1 MYYFRFPLAA
11 SVVNYANATRRMQRT
26 RRLKN
31 QPNTL
36 IKKEPPLILSVQV
49 IPGTRRGT
57 SLYMDELGYYYHND
71 TLTNNGK

>member
-1 MYYFRFPLAA
+1 MAA

-31 QPNTL
+31 QPDTL
-36 IKKEPPLILSVQV
+36 SKKEPPLLLSVQV

-57 SLYMDELGYYYHND
+57 SLYLDELGFYYHND

>member
-1 MYYFRFPLAA
+1 MFRFPLAA

-26 RRLKN
+26 RRLKH
-31 QPNTL
+31 QPDT
-36 IKKEPPLILSVQV
+36 IVKKEPPLLLSVQV

-71 TLTNNGK
+71 TLTSNGK

>member
-1 MYYFRFPLAA
+1 
-11 SVVNYANATRRMQRT
+11 MQRT

-31 QPNTL
+31 QPGSIL
-36 IKKEPPLILSVQV
+36 QKELPLLLSVQV

>member
-1 MYYFRFPLAA
+1 
-11 SVVNYANATRRMQRT
+11 MQRT

-31 QPNTL
+31 QPDTIL
-36 IKKEPPLILSVQV
+36 EKEPPLLLSVQV

-71 TLTNNGK
+71 SLTNNGK

>member
-1 MYYFRFPLAA
+1 
-11 SVVNYANATRRMQRT
+11 MQRT

-31 QPNTL
+31 QPDT
-36 IKKEPPLILSVQV
+36 IPQKEPPLLLSVQV

-71 TLTNNGK
+71 TLTNSGK

>member
-1 MYYFRFPLAA
+1 
-11 SVVNYANATRRMQRT
+11 MQRT

-31 QPNTL
+31 QPDIENE
-36 IKKEPPLILSVQV
+36 KEPPLILSLQV

-71 TLTNNGK
+71 TSTNNGK